1 MQLLESESE
10 ISILKSVESQL
21 TEMKRIADNAE
32 FWIGVDSQ
40 KELMSSRN
48 FIERL
53 EMLSDLC
60 IKKP

>member
-1 MQLLESESE
+1 LLESESE

>member
-1 MQLLESESE
+1 VQLLESESE